1 MGGNIILYR
10 YLHISLMWNSWILLV
25 TDYHCSRSAEGLM
38 DMLWICYLK
47 PQLHIH
53 DFGHGRA
60 TTHPDLSS
68 RDASA

>member
-1 MGGNIILYR
+1 METNRCPGS
-10 YLHISLMWNSWILLV
+10 SLSLQKSWIQIV
-25 TDYHCSRSAEGLM
+25 GFDNIQNVDV
-38 DMLWICYLK
+38 DMVFLK

-68 RDASA
+68 RDASAWVVAAP